1 MSAKETIEKLQN
13 ARIITALVTPFK
25 ENGQINFG
33 AFPKLIE
40 DLLANQFLLEKVC
53 CNKESLQVPH
63 RCNQVQQLL

>member
-40 DLLANQFLLEKVC
+40 DLLANHRKCLLT
-53 CNKESLQVPH
+53 NG
-63 RCNQVQQLL
+63 